1 MRHFSLVVL
10 ASLCSS
16 LAARQ
21 ELLLVL
27 DQTLCWNC
35 SDAGGEL
42 SVEVTGSNMTLSG
55 CREEVGGAAQ
65 TLRAVNWTLERLDQ
79 LDLVARE
86 TYSE

>member
-42 SVEVTGSNMTLSG
+42 V
-55 CREEVGGAAQ
+55 
-65 TLRAVNWTLERLDQ
+65 LR
-79 LDLVARE
+79 
-86 TYSE
+86 